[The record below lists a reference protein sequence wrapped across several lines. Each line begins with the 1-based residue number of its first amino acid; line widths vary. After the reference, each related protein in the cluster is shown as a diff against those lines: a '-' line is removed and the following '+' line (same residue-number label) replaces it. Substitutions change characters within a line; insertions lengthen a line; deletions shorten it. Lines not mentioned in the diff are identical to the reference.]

1 MRTLKWIFIDESIF
15 NKPDFYMKCPVKLI
29 KNEKVGQTIITE
41 LCVKFFGRRGS
52 ATKFQNISVTSSTAS
67 QSLHANKKWKLTI
80 LNQIFLYLFNSYFQL
95 SDFKCI
101 KSSRVLNFAILGRR
115 YFTGFYFRDFK
126 RQIWKRGIK
135 FQDSDVLNF
144 ISIFNM
150 STFDGRTRYILR
162 NLYEL
167 RER

>member
-1 MRTLKWIFIDESIF
+1 MRTLKWIFIDESIV
-15 NKPDFYMKCPVKLI
+15 NKPDFDMKCPVKLI

-41 LCVKFFGRRGS
+41 FCVKFFGRRGN
-52 ATKFQNISVTSSTAS
+52 ATKYVNISVTSSTAS

-126 RQIWKRGIK
+126 RQTRIRGIK
-135 FQDSDVLNF
+135 FHDSSVLNF
-144 ISIFNM
+144 ISIFNFPN
-150 STFDGRTRYILR
+150 FDCRTRYILR
-162 NLYEL
+162 NLCEL
-167 RER
+167 GER

>member
-1 MRTLKWIFIDESIF
+1 MFYGFPNCLDVRKGRKLPYAF

-29 KNEKVGQTIITE
+29 KYEKVGQTIITE
-41 LCVKFFGRRGS
+41 FCVKFFGRKGS

-80 LNQIFLYLFNSYFQL
+80 LNQLFLYLFNSYFQL
-95 SDFKCI
+95 SDFKCV

-126 RQIWKRGIK
+126 RQIWIRGINFTTQAFSISFK
-135 FQDSDVLNF
+135 FSICQILTAARD
-144 ISIFNM
+144 IS
-150 STFDGRTRYILR
+150 
-162 NLYEL
+162 
-167 RER
+167 

>member
-1 MRTLKWIFIDESIF
+1 MR
-15 NKPDFYMKCPVKLI
+15 
-29 KNEKVGQTIITE
+29 Q
-41 LCVKFFGRRGS
+41 KFFVRRGS

-126 RQIWKRGIK
+126 RQIWIRGIK